1 MPAPLPDMSD
11 DIILLTRRGQPNA
24 RRRLDQHGIR
34 KLRVSRTWSLL
45 NHSQFGE
52 IDNHLIYLVNVCAF
66 QTSIPRRTG
75 SERQHTLGQ
84 GQVAVHHRFVV
95 FLRQNMVRDSGRPE
109 GWKVGTVVSFR
120 VVWRAG
126 TNSETS
132 AVQTGMAHRP
142 CHLTSWV
149 ERASH
154 AEMQCRFIE
163 NMRTL

>member
-52 IDNHLIYLVNVCAF
+52 IDIHLIYLVNVCAF

-95 FLRQNMVRDSGRPE
+95 R
-109 GWKVGTVVSFR
+109 
-120 VVWRAG
+120 
-126 TNSETS
+126 SEEHTS
-132 AVQTGMAHRP
+132 ELQSPMYLV
-142 CHLTSWV
+142 
-149 ERASH
+149 
-154 AEMQCRFIE
+154 CRLLLEKKKKLNIH
-163 NMRTL
+163 TKK